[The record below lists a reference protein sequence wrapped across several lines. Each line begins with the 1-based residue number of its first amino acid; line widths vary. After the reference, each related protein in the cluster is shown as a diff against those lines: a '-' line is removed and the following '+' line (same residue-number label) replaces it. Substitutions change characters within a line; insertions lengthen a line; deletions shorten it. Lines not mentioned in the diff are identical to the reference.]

1 MIEIQRATIEH
12 LDALLPMVQAY
23 RVFYKQVP
31 DARRE
36 RDLIAEHVRHGRSTI
51 FLARD
56 ERGVPVGFAQLFLTY
71 STVCLGPQLI
81 LEDLFV
87 VPQARRRG
95 VATKLL
101 SRAIE
106 YSREIGA
113 TGMYLETAIDNVAA
127 QRAYER
133 AGWSREA
140 KFYKY
145 NAPA

>member
-12 LDALLPMVQAY
+12 LDALLPMVEAY
-23 RVFYKQVP
+23 RVFYKQIP

-36 RDLIAEHVRHGRSTI
+36 RDLIAGHLRDGRSTI

-56 ERGVPVGFAQLFLTY
+56 ERGVAVGFAQLFLTY

-87 VPQARRRG
+87 VPQARRLG

-101 SRAIE
+101 SRAME

-127 QRAYER
+127 QRAYAR